1 MSSSS
6 SGSQYMMLSCECLCA
21 HSISGHLFPSGKMM
35 PSPVHLAMRSGGP
48 PLGEKSTFISFPSDP
63 GVRVAASRAD
73 EPETGVPTHTH
84 IYKHTCT
91 VSGHSLSFLCVDSL
105 WIIIH
110 RVSNTQDVTCSQT
123 ERKTHR
129 EIHTH
134 GMPSSSTR
142 TNHIPLLDVRL
153 LIFPRNRHF
162 VTIHLDHAVSIWMI
176 WIPETSFERLR
187 LRGSHHR
194 FH

>member
-35 PSPVHLAMRSGGP
+35 PSPAHLAMRSGGP

-84 IYKHTCT
+84 TYIYTYLHRQRPFSLFPLCRFALDNHTSCFQHT
-91 VSGHSLSFLCVDSL
+91 GRHVLKNREKDTQRDSYS
-105 WIIIH
+105 WHAIIIDTYQPH
-110 RVSNTQDVTCSQT
+110 
-123 ERKTHR
+123 
-129 EIHTH
+129 
-134 GMPSSSTR
+134 ST
-142 TNHIPLLDVRL
+142 P
-153 LIFPRNRHF
+153 
-162 VTIHLDHAVSIWMI
+162 
-176 WIPETSFERLR
+176 
-187 LRGSHHR
+187 
-194 FH
+194 